1 MKTYNFS
8 ITLKQNSE
16 NIKWVE
22 DVLHS
27 GLNPGESITLHKED
41 TSVMLL
47 DTNQLLRH
55 IRNNPNRYYQTA
67 LSEKLSEVN
76 GNYTKL
82 TDVLDNFNLSLDPV
96 HLYDELENLLDL
108 VNELKQDINTL
119 NDLLA
124 K

>member
-8 ITLKQNSE
+8 ITLKQNSD

-27 GLNPGESITLHKED
+27 GLNPGESVIFLE
-41 TSVMLL
+41 
-47 DTNQLLRH
+47 
-55 IRNNPNRYYQTA
+55 NNGSYQQII
-67 LSEKLSEVN
+67 
-76 GNYTKL
+76 
-82 TDVLDNFNLSLDPV
+82 DVLRSFNLSLDPV
-96 HLYDELENLLDL
+96 NLYDELENLLDL